1 VQLPFALIP
10 VLAFNA
16 SETLMGKFVNSRGMI
31 GCTVAISLVV
41 MFVNVSG
48 VLAFFEAA
56 LSGAS
61 VYAWAGLGVAVA
73 LYLLFVGYLF
83 LHATAAAGLLPPILG
98 FVAQQPGGASR
109 DSVGG
114 GVFVQLPQE
123 DDSSQGGGDE
133 ETGPTGPTGL
143 TGLTGVDYIQAVPSP
158 SGIPPAG
165 DGVEVLADSSK
176 QLDSP
181 GAAAWFSST
190 ESSSSGLSTGSAVGT
205 DEEQQQ
211 QQQLVQPLL
220 PHGQQ

>member
-1 VQLPFALIP
+1 MCCGPQLQSVQLPFALIP

-16 SETLMGKFVNSRGMI
+16 SETLMGKFVNSKGMI

-61 VYAWAGLGVAVA
+61 IYAWAGLGLAVA

-114 GVFVQLPQE
+114 GVFVQLPLE
-123 DDSSQGGGDE
+123 DDSGEGDRDE
-133 ETGPTGPTGL
+133 EAGP
-143 TGLTGVDYIQAVPSP
+143 DYIQAVPSP
-158 SGIPPAG
+158 SGLPPAG
-165 DGVEVLADSSK
+165 DGCDEGLGGSSK
-176 QLDSP
+176 PLD
-181 GAAAWFSST
+181 GHADAAAWFSAT
-190 ESSSSGLSTGSAVGT
+190 DSSSSGLSSGSAVCT
-205 DEEQQQ
+205 DEEQ

-220 PHGQQ
+220 PHRQR

>member
-1 VQLPFALIP
+1 VCFCPQLQSVQLPFALIP

-16 SETLMGKFVNSRGMI
+16 SETLMGKFANSKGMI

-61 VYAWAGLGVAVA
+61 VYAWAGLGLAVA

-98 FVAQQPGGASR
+98 FVAHQPGGASR

-114 GVFVQLPQE
+114 GVFVQLPHE
-123 DDSSQGGGDE
+123 EDSSEGGGDE
-133 ETGPTGPTGL
+133 EAGPE
-143 TGLTGVDYIQAVPSP
+143 YIQAVPSL
-158 SGIPPAG
+158 SCLPPAG
-165 DGVEVLADSSK
+165 DGAGDLGDTSKPLGGPADT
-176 QLDSP
+176 
-181 GAAAWFSST
+181 AAAWFSGT
-190 ESSSSGLSTGSAVGT
+190 DGSSSGLSSGSAVCT
-205 DEEQQQ
+205 DEERQP
-211 QQQLVQPLL
+211 LVQPLL
-220 PHGQQ
+220 PHRHQ